1 MSRNASLAARELLAL
16 GVLAAEGLHD
26 AVPPRES
33 CTAALMPGHALAV
46 LAEYAAAPVIQRE
59 GRAAM
64 TMVTTSMMAV
74 SGPLIMNSSTKEPTI
89 LSVQM
94 NRFSGPWCASSDMS
108 NRSVVI
114 FDIMTPVLWR
124 S

>member
-1 MSRNASLAARELLAL
+1 
-16 GVLAAEGLHD
+16 
-26 AVPPRES
+26 
-33 CTAALMPGHALAV
+33 
-46 LAEYAAAPVIQRE
+46 
-59 GRAAM
+59 M